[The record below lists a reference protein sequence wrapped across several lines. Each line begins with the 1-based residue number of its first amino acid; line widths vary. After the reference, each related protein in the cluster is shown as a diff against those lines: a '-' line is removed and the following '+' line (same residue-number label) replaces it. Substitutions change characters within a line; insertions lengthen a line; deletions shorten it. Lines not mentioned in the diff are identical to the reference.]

1 MASTTT
7 TSARLRTEYNETH
20 AAELAKSLNIK
31 NAQQVPRVEK
41 VIVSVG
47 LGKSQSD
54 KRMFE
59 VAKTTLAKITGQ
71 VPVETIAKKSIA
83 GFKLR
88 EGTRIGLRVT
98 LRGDRMY
105 EFLDRL
111 INIVMPRLRDFHGV
125 STKSFDATG
134 NYSVGFKEQSVFPEL
149 SFEDISVAHGLQ
161 ITIVTSAD
169 NNEHSQALLA
179 ALGMPFEKKEKN

>member
-1 MASTTT
+1 MATSTPIR
-7 TSARLRTEYNETH
+7 ARLRTEYTETH
-20 AAELAKSLNIK
+20 APALAKELGIK
-31 NAQQVPRVEK
+31 NAQQIPRVEK
-41 VIVSVG
+41 IIVSIG
-47 LGKSQSD
+47 LGKSQGD

-59 VAKTTLAKITGQ
+59 VAKTTLTKITGQ

-111 INIVMPRLRDFHGV
+111 VNIVMPRLRDFHGV
-125 STKSFDATG
+125 STKSFDASG
-134 NYSVGFKEQSVFPEL
+134 NYSVGMKEQSVFPEL
-149 SFEDISVAHGLQ
+149 SFEDIAVAHGLQ
-161 ITIVTSAD
+161 ITIVTSTD
-169 NNEHSQALLA
+169 NSEHAQALLA
-179 ALGMPFEKKEKN
+179 LSLIHI